1 MGKSG
6 VLDISLSMYIYIY
19 VIFLRSNKVYIKP
32 NNTMPSCNK
41 HAVYEMSVIR
51 ILANHNL

>member
-41 HAVYEMSVIR
+41 HAVYEMSIIH
-51 ILANHNL
+51 ILANHT